1 MQQSITNRKR
11 PFSSMPTHGPRSR
24 PCLTISRN
32 ASIVDVVV
40 DPQLSSLLRPHQRDG
55 IKVRLEPGQF
65 IVKVAEPHTRPCSSC
80 TNALWE

>member
-11 PFSSMPTHGPRSR
+11 PFSSMPTHGPRSQ
-24 PCLTISRN
+24 PCLTVPRN

-55 IKVRLEPGQF
+55 IKVRLEPGRF
-65 IVKVAEPHTRPCSSC
+65 VVKVAEPHIRPCSSC
-80 TNALWE
+80 TNVLWE